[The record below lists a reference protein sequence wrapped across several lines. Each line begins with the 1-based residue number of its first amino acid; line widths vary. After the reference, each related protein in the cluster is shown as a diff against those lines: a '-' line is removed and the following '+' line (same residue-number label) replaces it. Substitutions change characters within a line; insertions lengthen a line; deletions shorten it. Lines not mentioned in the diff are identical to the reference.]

1 MLLLTDSRDTPD
13 VARAYPLTDLVKLV
27 RAYGLLAGTC
37 DSQRAIVGGVSRA
50 WLSQEVEQYVP
61 LSSLPASFFHTM
73 RGRDMLAAELF
84 PDEDIDPESLDV
96 DAINVLE
103 LGKDC
108 SINTNR
114 LPKLETTIHVSVL
127 AANIMLGVR
136 LYGDHGKG
144 VPAISHDLIVATML
158 QETLGKAHRY
168 SALAARDYEIV
179 DDTYIFSWFGDNVAS
194 MVRQLND
201 YVTRFEE
208 AVALRTALPDPPN
221 AAIANATASLMA
233 SRLRLTARAAG
244 DQVIYFLDNTRREE
258 VRKAGV
264 DVESTFPER
273 PFLQRDYD
281 LTLAAFRLPGV
292 DHYALREPLR
302 NTLIIAVRDA
312 LKVGSKR
319 SRLSGRRGKA
329 VHETH
334 INLPV
339 MEYFVASEAPNS
351 VETVHLASLEMMR
364 TLEKGRRKTLGTMTA
379 HAFRIAAL
387 SEKVLGRALEPMI
400 ISLALLHDIVE
411 DGSLRVTGFGHS
423 LRRVQFRFGGPM
435 AAMVSEL
442 TDSTVMTAGASKAR
456 KTLEHPHLLMPQTQY
471 DTGRFQ
477 RMELKPTEEDVPYT
491 LSGIVIKL
499 IDTVVSM
506 EEGLRDPDTMP
517 SFWRHSAA
525 RIHWIQNRRGQI
537 IDPLL
542 ERLLREL
549 KESQIDPRKYKARPH
564 HVSMVRL
571 KAGLSLIEMVTG
583 YLDLYATQNLAL
595 LAWEYDLNAGQRE
608 ILIDLF
614 FDKNANNDQ
623 FVQRGLNTLLDDSKL
638 AKSVDCGR
646 IKRCNYS
653 ILFGKKAQMGDE
665 RDLTTLLSYRD
676 AARRRQDIRRELELD
691 TAEKLN
697 ANTLRA
703 EAMLRIFD
711 QRVTDSVLSAD
722 SITDSCSS
730 DENSDACDS
739 NASRAAS

>member
-1 MLLLTDSRDTPD
+1 

-37 DSQRAIVGGVSRA
+37 DNHRAIVGKVSRD
-50 WLSQEVEQYVP
+50 WLAAEVEQYVP
-61 LSSLPASFFHTM
+61 LASLPPAFFHTI

-84 PDEDIDPESLDV
+84 PDDDIDPESLDV
-96 DAINVLE
+96 DSLDVAE

-108 SINTNR
+108 RINTNR
-114 LPKLETTIHVSVL
+114 LPKLETTIHVAVL
-127 AANIMLGVR
+127 AANMLLGVR

-144 VPAISHDLIVATML
+144 VPTVTHDLIVATML

-168 SALAARDYEIV
+168 SALSADDYEIV
-179 DDTYIFSWFGDNVAS
+179 DDTYIFSWFGDSVATL
-194 MVRQLND
+194 VRQLAD
-201 YVTRFEE
+201 YVAEFE
-208 AVALRTALPDPPN
+208 
-221 AAIANATASLMA
+221 AAIAAHQSLPTPPNPAIASAVAALMA

-244 DQVIYFLDNTRREE
+244 DQVIYFLDEARRTEL
-258 VRKAGV
+258 RNDGV
-264 DVESTFPER
+264 DVDSPFPER
-273 PFLQRDYD
+273 PYLQQDYD
-281 LTLAAFRLPGV
+281 HTLGAFRLPGV
-292 DHYALREPLR
+292 DHYALREPIR
-302 NTLIIAVRDA
+302 NTLLIAVRDS
-312 LKVGSKR
+312 LKMGSKR

-329 VHETH
+329 V
-334 INLPV
+334 
-339 MEYFVASEAPNS
+339 
-351 VETVHLASLEMMR
+351 EMMR

-387 SEKVLGRALEPMI
+387 SERVLGRALEPMI

-442 TDSTVMTAGASKAR
+442 TDSSVTSAGASKAR

-477 RMELKPTEEDVPYT
+477 RMDLKPTEESVPYT

-525 RIHWIQNRRGQI
+525 RIHWIENRRGEI
-537 IDPLL
+537 ISPLI

-564 HVSMVRL
+564 HVNMVRL
-571 KAGLSLIEMVTG
+571 KAGIALMEMVMS

-595 LAWEYDLNAGQRE
+595 MAWEYDLDSDQRDL
-608 ILIDLF
+608 LIDLF
-614 FDKNANNDQ
+614 FDKNVNNDQ
-623 FVQRGLNTLLDDSKL
+623 FVERGIDGLLDDTRL
-638 AKSVDCGR
+638 QASVDSGR
-646 IKRCNYS
+646 IKQCSFN
-653 ILFGKKAQMGDE
+653 ILFGRNAEAGDT
-665 RDLTTLLSYRD
+665 RNVTTLLSYRD
-676 AARRRQDIRRELELD
+676 SARRRQDIRRELEID
-691 TAEKLN
+691 SAEKLN
-697 ANTLRA
+697 AHALRA
-703 EAMLRIFD
+703 EQMLRLFD
-711 QRVTDSVLSAD
+711 QRLCGSDLSAD
-722 SITDSCSS
+722 SITETSSGDGDS
-730 DENSDACDS
+730 DS
-739 NASRAAS
+739 YTSKAS